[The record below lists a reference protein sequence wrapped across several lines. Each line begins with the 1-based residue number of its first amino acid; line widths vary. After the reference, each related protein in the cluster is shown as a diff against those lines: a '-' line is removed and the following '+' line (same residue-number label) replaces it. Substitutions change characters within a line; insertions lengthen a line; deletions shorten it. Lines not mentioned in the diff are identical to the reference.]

1 MDEQMNN
8 FLFED
13 ENGEYFFVEC
23 DELEEALDIVDGMD
37 FMATYTGQIYTY
49 TEAEILGYDTY

>member
-1 MDEQMNN
+1 MSN

-23 DELEEALDIVDGMD
+23 DELEEALDVVDGMG
-37 FMATYTGQIYTY
+37 FMATYTGQIYTA

>member
-1 MDEQMNN
+1 MDRQMNN

-37 FMATYTGQIYTY
+37 FMATYTGQIYTA